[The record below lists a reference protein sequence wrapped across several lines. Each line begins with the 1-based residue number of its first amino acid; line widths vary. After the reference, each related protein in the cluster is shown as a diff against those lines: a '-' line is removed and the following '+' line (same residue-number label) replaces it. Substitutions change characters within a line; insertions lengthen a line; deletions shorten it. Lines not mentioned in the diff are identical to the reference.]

1 MTMAKNHFDGFCD
14 NFSNPHNLQQTLFF
28 SQYKLTMLYLLL
40 KAFGDSRVTWFGH
53 VLILLNLVLK
63 Y

>member
-28 SQYKLTMLYLLL
+28 
-40 KAFGDSRVTWFGH
+40 
-53 VLILLNLVLK
+53 VLAIQAYYVIALVESFR
-63 Y
+63 